1 MPSRDGRV
9 TVARFPVGMASI
21 LAVLLG
27 GCEGDLPLRLMQRD
41 LDSVRSDVAVVSR
54 TSEGERGYVEERLGK
69 LEVEL
74 KGRVEKVRQE
84 KAEEVAG
91 FMRSQTNLNTKLD
104 DLTAEARLTLGK
116 IEEVGHRISELNKR
130 MDALGGQ
137 VGQFGRRLDGFE
149 KQLTQAVATAQEAK
163 VLGQTATAT
172 AQGATSLAQQA
183 TGASQQ
189 TAQDVTNALQQMAEQ
204 TNAAVQQVN
213 ATTQL
218 ALTEARKASAAK
230 QFVQPIVQHAPA
242 VQQAPVV
249 ARVPLPPPISLQA
262 TAAPGTA
269 SPPRPAVTAATPA
282 ELYKNAL
289 NDYTEGKYDL
299 AIEGFRSY
307 ITLYPK
313 TSLLPNAYYWLG
325 ESFYRRKN
333 HDLAIKQFELF
344 LKEYPKNPKVAS
356 AMLKQGYAY
365 LEMGDASRGRT
376 VLTRLVKRFPK
387 SQEARSAKDRLS
399 QVKKGLGSS
408 SGALGLSK
416 RAS

>member
-1 MPSRDGRV
+1 MPSRDVRV
-9 TVARFPVGMASI
+9 TVTRFPVGMVSL
-21 LAVLLG
+21 LAVLVG
-27 GCEGDLPLRLMQRD
+27 GCEGDVPLRLMQRD

-54 TSEGERGYVEERLGK
+54 TSEGERGYVEERLVR

-91 FMRSQTNLNTKLD
+91 LMRSQTNLNTKLD

-230 QFVQPIVQHAPA
+230 QFVQPIVQQSPA
-242 VQQAPVV
+242 VAK
-249 ARVPLPPPISLQA
+249 VPLPPPISLQA
-262 TAAPGTA
+262 TAAPPPG

-325 ESFYRRKN
+325 ESFYKRKN